1 MRVKQLESAATAGSG
16 APSGPGRIVLWRAGD
31 GGRGVSWGDGEWGRH
46 KEGEPGKKMKKN
58 HPGGN
63 LLHCGKKQYYKSL
76 ALLNSA
82 GN

>member
-1 MRVKQLESAATAGSG
+1 M
-16 APSGPGRIVLWRAGD
+16 
-31 GGRGVSWGDGEWGRH
+31 GGGGGCCVVGGGL
-46 KEGEPGKKMKKN
+46 KEGEPVKKMKKN

-76 ALLNSA
+76 ALLNST

>member
-16 APSGPGRIVLWRAGD
+16 APSGPDRIVLWRAGD
-31 GGRGVSWGDGEWGRH
+31 GGAAGGLVGGWGRG
-46 KEGEPGKKMKKN
+46 KEGEPGEEMKKN
-58 HPGGN
+58 HSGGN